1 MFKSILCICT
11 TIFEIDEGKIIKK
24 RDALMIANEAQKEG
38 ILDKKSNTISGFK
51 VVGLYPLIL
60 PEIQARIWMFQDSCI
75 EESFWKP

>member
-1 MFKSILCICT
+1 
-11 TIFEIDEGKIIKK
+11 
-24 RDALMIANEAQKEG
+24 MIANEARKEG

>member
-1 MFKSILCICT
+1 
-11 TIFEIDEGKIIKK
+11 
-24 RDALMIANEAQKEG
+24 MIANEARKEG

-75 EESFWKP
+75 EESFWNTERYRHYRLLGQKCHI

>member
-1 MFKSILCICT
+1 
-11 TIFEIDEGKIIKK
+11 
-24 RDALMIANEAQKEG
+24 MIANEARKEG

-60 PEIQARIWMFQDSCI
+60 PEIQEMIWMFQDSCI